1 MSRLFPSRGSRCIF
15 STRFMSINQNKQ
27 QKHNEESDKEESV
40 HLSVF
45 LLGIVTI
52 GLLPFILGRN
62 SVDAYD
68 DNFCNNETRKD

>member
-15 STRFMSINQNKQ
+15 SRRFMSINQDKQ
-27 QKHNEESDKEESV
+27 QTYKEESDKEESM

-52 GLLPFILGRN
+52 GFLPFILGRN

-68 DNFCNNETRKD
+68 DNSCNETRKD